1 MNRARI
7 PMRLVRSILSCL
19 ALVAGGAA
27 AFSGCRAKDDG
38 RIVHLNGRI
47 EAPLVDLAPKVSGR
61 VVEVLVRE
69 GDRVKAGD
77 VLARLDLG
85 DTALAVER
93 DREGV
98 RSAQARYEDLAS
110 GSRRSEIAAA
120 EADVAR
126 QAGRRRP
133 RAPRARAPEHAARAQ
148 DRHRTRSGP
157 SRRRSSSAPSPP

>member
-1 MNRARI
+1 M
-7 PMRLVRSILSCL
+7 
-19 ALVAGGAA
+19 
-27 AFSGCRAKDDG
+27 SGCRAKDED
-38 RIVHLNGRI
+38 RIVHFNGRI

-110 GSRRSEIAAA
+110 GSRRSEVAAA
-120 EADVAR
+120 EADVRDKQAAAALAR
-126 QAGRRRP
+126 RELERQSTLL
-133 RAPRARAPEHAARAQ
+133 EHKIGTAAIRIA
-148 DRHRTRSGP
+148 
-157 SRRRSSSAPSPP
+157 RRRSSSAPSPL